1 MADDNRTPP
10 GNDREP
16 SGGGNWMKSL
26 LIWAGI
32 LLALVLVVQT
42 MSGGASQSRDA
53 IAYSDFLTKVDN
65 GQVKQV
71 SIGKDSIVGQT
82 NEGQTFRAN
91 LVPDPSLTTR
101 LREKGVRFDG
111 QPEATTSLWMLLL
124 YQSLPFLLILGIA
137 FFVMRQMQKNAGSGA
152 MGFGR
157 SKAKLLTEKHGRVT
171 FDDVAGIDEAREELQ
186 EIVEFLKDPTKFAR
200 LGGKIPKGA
209 LLVGSPG
216 TGKTLLA
223 RAIAGEANVPFFTIS
238 GSDFVE
244 MFVGVGASRVRDMF
258 EQAKKNAPCIVF
270 IDEIDAVGRHRGAG
284 LGNGNDEREQ
294 TLNQLLVE
302 MDGFEANEGIIIIA
316 ATNRP
321 DVLDPALLRPGRFDR
336 QVVVPRPDIEG
347 REKILQVHMKKVPL
361 APDVDPRIIARGTPG
376 FSGADLANLV
386 NEAALFA
393 ARLGK
398 RLVAMSEFEHAKDKV
413 MMGAERKSMV
423 MTEDEKKMTAYH
435 EAGHAII
442 AVHEPASDP
451 IHKATIIPRGRALG
465 MVMRLPERDN
475 YSYHRDKMYANLS
488 VAMGGRVAEEIIFG
502 YDKVSSGAS
511 SDISY
516 ASSLARDM
524 VTRWG
529 MSDLLGPLEY
539 AEADGET
546 FLGYSSNRPIRM
558 SNQTAQLIDTEIKR
572 IVEGAYDRAKQLL
585 SDHLDELHKLA
596 TALLEYETLTGEEIK
611 KAIKGEDIGRGDPA
625 SRPSIVPTTGASI
638 PSTRRPRGGIG
649 GPAPQG
655 A

>member
-1 MADDNRTPP
+1 MADDNRTPC
-10 GNDREP
+10 DKEP
-16 SGGGNWMKSL
+16 SGNGWMKSL

-32 LLALVLVVQT
+32 ILALVLVVQLVG
-42 MSGGASQSRDA
+42 GGASASQTPLP
-53 IAYSDFLTKVDN
+53 YSDFLAKVDDGN
-65 GQVKQV
+65 VKSV
-71 SIGKDSIVGQT
+71 AIGKETITGRLADNSVFRT
-82 NEGQTFRAN
+82 NI
-91 LVPDPSLTTR
+91 VPDPTLTQR
-101 LREKGVRFDG
+101 LSQKGVRFDG
-111 QPEATTSLWMLLL
+111 APEPTTSLWMLLL

-336 QVVVPRPDIEG
+336 QVVVPRPDIDG
-347 REKILQVHMKKVPL
+347 REKILMVHMKKVPL

-398 RLVAMSEFEHAKDKV
+398 RLVAMKEFEHAKDKV

-435 EAGHAII
+435 EAGHAIVAI
-442 AVHEPASDP
+442 HEAASDP

-488 VAMGGRVAEEIIFG
+488 VSMGGRVAEEIIFG

-529 MSDLLGPLEY
+529 MSDALGPLEY

-585 SDHLDELHKLA
+585 SDHVDELHALA
-596 TALLEYETLTGEEIK
+596 AALLEYETLTGEEIK
-611 KAIKGEDIGRGDPA
+611 KAVKGEDIGRDNPGA
-625 SRPSIVPTTGASI
+625 KPTSLPVSGGSI

-649 GPAPQG
+649 GAAPQG

>member
-1 MADDNRTPP
+1 MSDNKDPQ
-10 GNDREP
+10 
-16 SGGGNWMKSL
+16 GGNNGTNPWMKSL
-26 LIWAGI
+26 FIWAGI
-32 LLALVLVVQT
+32 LLALVLFVQIVD
-42 MSGGASQSRDA
+42 GGGRSSAA
-53 IAYSDFLTKVDN
+53 NGIAYSDFLNRIDE
-65 GQVKQV
+65 GSVKSV
-71 SIGKDSIVGQT
+71 TIGKDIVSGELA
-82 NEGQTFRAN
+82 NGEKFRTYAPQDVQ
-91 LVPDPSLTTR
+91 LVDR
-101 LREKGVRFDG
+101 LKEKGVAFSAE
-111 QPEATTSLWMLLL
+111 PEQQTSVWLILL

-152 MGFGR
+152 MGFGK

-186 EIVEFLKDPTKFAR
+186 EIVDFLKDPTKFAK

-347 REKILQVHMKKVPL
+347 REKILAVHMKKVPL
-361 APDVDPRIIARGTPG
+361 APDVDPRTIARGTPG

-386 NEAALFA
+386 NEAALLA
-393 ARLGK
+393 ARKGK
-398 RLVAMSEFEHAKDKV
+398 RLVAMSEFEEAKDKV

-423 MTEDEKKMTAYH
+423 MTEDEKKSTAYH
-435 EAGHAII
+435 EAGHAL
-442 AVHEPASDP
+442 VSLHVPGCDP
-451 IHKATIIPRGRALG
+451 LHKVTIIPRGRALG
-465 MVMRLPERDN
+465 VTWNLPERDR
-475 YSYHRDKMYANLS
+475 YSMSMKQMKARLALCFGGRIAEQLIYGEDELNTGASNDIQQATDMARAMVMEYGMSEKLGWLRYRDNQDEVFLGHS
-488 VAMGGRVAEEIIFG
+488 VARTQSISGETAKLIDQEVRRLIEE
-502 YDKVSSGAS
+502 
-511 SDISY
+511 
-516 ASSLARDM
+516 
-524 VTRWG
+524 
-529 MSDLLGPLEY
+529 
-539 AEADGET
+539 AEA
-546 FLGYSSNRPIRM
+546 
-558 SNQTAQLIDTEIKR
+558 TARTVLTE
-572 IVEGAYDRAKQLL
+572 
-585 SDHLDELHKLA
+585 HLDELHRLA
-596 TALLEYETLTGEEIK
+596 AALLEYETLNGEEAK
-611 KAIKGEDIGRGDPA
+611 KAIKGEDIGREDP
-625 SRPSIVPTTGASI
+625 SNKRPILPVAGSSI
-638 PSTRRPRGGIG
+638 PSTRRPGGIG

>member
-1 MADDNRTPP
+1 MADDNRTPQ

-16 SGGGNWMKSL
+16 GGGGNWMKSL

-32 LLALVLVVQT
+32 LLALILVVQT
-42 MSGGASQSRDA
+42 MSGGASQARDA
-53 IAYSDFLTKVDN
+53 IPYSDFLTKVDN
-65 GQVKQV
+65 GQVQQV
-71 SIGKDSIVGQT
+71 SIGKDSIVGRT
-82 NEGQTFRAN
+82 TDGTTFRSN
-91 LVPDPSLTTR
+91 LVPDPTLTNR

-209 LLVGSPG
+209 LLVGAPG

-258 EQAKKNAPCIVF
+258 DQAKKNAPCIVF

-361 APDVDPRIIARGTPG
+361 APDVDPRTIARGTPG

-398 RLVAMSEFEHAKDKV
+398 RLVAMSEFEYAKDKV

-529 MSDLLGPLEY
+529 MSDALGPLEY

-572 IVEGAYDRAKQLL
+572 IVEGAYSRAKQLL

-596 TALLEYETLTGEEIK
+596 TALLEYETLSGDEIK
-611 KAIKGEDIGRGDPA
+611 KAIKGEDIGRDNPSAHPSVVPA
-625 SRPSIVPTTGASI
+625 SGASI

>member
-1 MADDNRTPP
+1 MADDNRTP
-10 GNDREP
+10 GDKEP
-16 SGGGNWMKSL
+16 SGNTWMKSL
-26 LIWAGI
+26 FIWAGI
-32 LLALVLVVQT
+32 ILALVLVVQ
-42 MSGGASQSRDA
+42 MVGGAASTPQGA
-53 IAYSDFLTKVDN
+53 LAYSDFLAKVDE
-65 GQVKQV
+65 GSVKSV
-71 SIGKDSIVGQT
+71 AIGKEAITGRLADNSVFRT
-82 NEGQTFRAN
+82 NI
-91 LVPDPSLTTR
+91 VPDPTLTQR
-101 LREKGVRFDG
+101 LSQKGVRFDG
-111 QPEATTSLWMLLL
+111 APEPTTSLWMLLL

-336 QVVVPRPDIEG
+336 QVVVPRPDIDG
-347 REKILQVHMKKVPL
+347 REKILLVHMKKVPL

-398 RLVAMSEFEHAKDKV
+398 RLVAMKEFEHAKDKV

-435 EAGHAII
+435 EAGHAIVAI
-442 AVHEPASDP
+442 HEVASDP

-488 VAMGGRVAEEIIFG
+488 VSMGGRVAEEIIFG

-529 MSDLLGPLEY
+529 MSDALGPLEY

-585 SDHLDELHKLA
+585 SDHVDELHALA
-596 TALLEYETLTGEEIK
+596 AALLEYETLTGEEIK
-611 KAIKGEDIGRGDPA
+611 KAVKGEDIGRDNPGA
-625 SRPSIVPTTGASI
+625 KPTSLPVSGGSI

-649 GPAPQG
+649 GAAPQG

>member
-1 MADDNRTPP
+1 MSEDK
-10 GNDREP
+10 EP
-16 SGGGNWMKSL
+16 QGGGTNPWMKSL
-26 LIWAGI
+26 FIWAGI
-32 LLALVLVVQT
+32 LLALVLFVQIID
-42 MSGGASQSRDA
+42 GGSRPSA
-53 IAYSDFLTKVDN
+53 GEGIQYSDFINKVN
-65 GQVKQV
+65 EGSVKQV
-71 SIGKDSIVGQT
+71 VIGKDVISGELT
-82 NEGQTFRAN
+82 NGEKFRTNAPQDVQ
-91 LVPDPSLTTR
+91 LVDR
-101 LREKGVRFDG
+101 LVQRGVSFSA
-111 QPEATTSLWMLLL
+111 QPEQQTSVWLILL

-152 MGFGR
+152 MGFGK

-171 FDDVAGIDEAREELQ
+171 FDDVAGIDESREELQ
-186 EIVEFLKDPTKFAR
+186 EIVDFLKDPTKFAR

-223 RAIAGEANVPFFTIS
+223 RAVAGEANVPFFTIS

-347 REKILQVHMKKVPL
+347 REKILAVHMRKVPL
-361 APDVDPRIIARGTPG
+361 APDVDSRTIARGTPG

-386 NEAALFA
+386 NEAALLA
-393 ARLGK
+393 ARKGK
-398 RLVAMSEFEHAKDKV
+398 RLVAMSEFEEAKDKV

-423 MTEDEKKMTAYH
+423 MTEDEKKSTAYH
-435 EAGHAII
+435 EAGHAL
-442 AVHEPASDP
+442 VSLHVPGCDP
-451 IHKATIIPRGRALG
+451 LHKVTIIPRGRALG
-465 MVMRLPERDN
+465 VTWNLPERDR
-475 YSYHRDKMYANLS
+475 YSMSMKQMKARLALCFGGRIAEQIIYGEDELNTGASNDIQQATDMARAMVMEYGMSEKLGWLRYRDNQDEVFLGHS
-488 VAMGGRVAEEIIFG
+488 VARTQSISAE
-502 YDKVSSGAS
+502 
-511 SDISY
+511 
-516 ASSLARDM
+516 
-524 VTRWG
+524 
-529 MSDLLGPLEY
+529 
-539 AEADGET
+539 
-546 FLGYSSNRPIRM
+546 
-558 SNQTAQLIDTEIKR
+558 TAQLIDQEVRRLIEEAEAAARKVLT
-572 IVEGAYDRAKQLL
+572 DN
-585 SDHLDELHKLA
+585 LDELHRLA
-596 TALLEYETLTGEEIK
+596 AALLEYETLNGEESK
-611 KAIKGEDIGRGDPA
+611 KAIRGEDIGREDPG
-625 SRPSIVPTTGASI
+625 SKRPIIPVGGSSI
-638 PSTRRPRGGIG
+638 PSTRRPGPGIG